1 MSGIATTTGNSAPET
16 DVTPL
21 EAIAD
26 PAARAV
32 VERMRR
38 VNPLADPTRH
48 LAGVDPARIPR
59 HVAIIMDGNG
69 RWARERGFAR
79 EFGHRNGAVAV
90 RRTIEEAGR
99 LGIECLTLYSFSA
112 ENWKR
117 PAREIDELMRLYLT
131 YMDGERDRLV
141 RQNVRFRQIGRLE
154 DLPREAQEALSRT
167 LEATADCTGPML
179 CLAVNYGARDEI
191 TQAVRRIAERVRAG
205 ELDAERIDQET
216 IASHLFTAE
225 IPDPDLLVRTAGE
238 MRISNFLLWQIS
250 YAELYVTDTYWPDF
264 DEGSLRDAVRTY
276 ASRERRFGGLSAGG
290 SG

>member
-1 MSGIATTTGNSAPET
+1 VSGIATTGNRAPEAE
-16 DVTPL
+16 VTPL

-26 PAARAV
+26 RASRDA

-38 VNPLADPTRH
+38 VNPEADPTR
-48 LAGVDPARIPR
+48 LLPDVDPVRIPR

-69 RWARERGFAR
+69 RWARERGFPR

-90 RRTIEEAGR
+90 RRAIEEAGR

-131 YMDGERDRLV
+131 YMDGERERLV
-141 RQNVRFRQIGRLE
+141 RENIRFRQIGRRE
-154 DLPREAQEALSRT
+154 DLPREAQDALERT
-167 LEATADCTGPML
+167 LEATAHCTGPML

-191 TQAVRRIAERVRAG
+191 TGAVRRIAERVRDG
-205 ELDAERIDQET
+205 ELEADEIDHET
-216 IASHLFTAE
+216 IASHLHTTG
-225 IPDPDLLVRTAGE
+225 IPDPDLLIRTAGE
-238 MRISNFLLWQIS
+238 MRVSNFLLWQIS

-264 DEGSLRDAVRTY
+264 DEESLHRAVRAY
-276 ASRERRFGGLSAGG
+276 ASRERRFGGLSGGAGV
-290 SG
+290 